1 MHKETA
7 DKSDLRIEEAML
19 SLERGEIEVEQLK
32 TISEKGMLLK
42 YKAELASQHYTKSVN
57 SINAWVKETLH

>member
-1 MHKETA
+1 M
-7 DKSDLRIEEAML
+7 RIEEAML